1 MPLIDTV
8 SDLLARASRR
18 LGFETADSFP
28 PGHAYARTRW
38 NKAYFDIPS
47 DLKPDAIEQRM
58 CDAIANTPSLFG
70 EIVNPTPRMQRTLL
84 GIIEQRLRRGQGA
97 PSDLAGLLV
106 AAYRSPHTVETVPG
120 LRQAIRDTSGY
131 EPHVQATAI
140 LAYLADAPAA
150 FGVIEARG

>member
-8 SDLLARASRR
+8 LELLARASRA

-47 DLKPDAIEQRM
+47 DLKPDAIEGRV
-58 CDAIANTPSLFG
+58 CEAIANTPYVFG
-70 EIVNPTPRMQRTLL
+70 EILNPTPRMQRTFL
-84 GIIEQRLRRGQGA
+84 GIIEARLRRGQGA
-97 PSDLAGLLV
+97 PVDLAQLLV
-106 AAYRSPHTVETVPG
+106 AAYRSPHTVETVLG

-131 EPHVQATAI
+131 EAHVQANAI
-140 LAYLADAPAA
+140 LAFLADAPAA
-150 FGVIEARG
+150 FGVIEARS

>member
-1 MPLIDTV
+1 MPLLDTV
-8 SDLLARASRR
+8 AELLARASRA

-47 DLKPDAIEQRM
+47 DLKPEAIEQRI
-58 CDAIANTPSLFG
+58 CEAIANTPSLFG
-70 EIVNPTPRMQRTLL
+70 EIQNPTPRMQRTLL
-84 GIIEQRLRRGQGA
+84 GIIEARLRRGQGA
-97 PSDLAGLLV
+97 PGDLAQLLV

-120 LRQAIRDTSGY
+120 LRQAITDTSGY
-131 EPHVQATAI
+131 EPHVQANAI

>member
-8 SDLLARASRR
+8 ADLLARASRA

-58 CDAIANTPSLFG
+58 CEAIANTPSLFG
-70 EIVNPTPRMQRTLL
+70 EIESPTPRMQRTLL

-97 PSDLAGLLV
+97 PLDLAQLLV
-106 AAYRSPHTVETVPG
+106 ASYRSRHTVETVPG

-131 EPHVQATAI
+131 EPHVQANAI
-140 LAYLADAPAA
+140 LAFLADAPAA
-150 FGVIEARG
+150 FGVIEARV

>member
-8 SDLLARASRR
+8 LDLLGRASRA

-47 DLKPDAIEQRM
+47 DMKPEAIEQRM

-70 EIVNPTPRMQRTLL
+70 EIENPTPRMQRTLL
-84 GIIEQRLRRGQGA
+84 GIIEGRLRRGQGA
-97 PSDLAGLLV
+97 PNDLAQLLV
-106 AAYRSPHTVETVPG
+106 AAYRSPHTLEAVPG

-131 EPHVQATAI
+131 EPHVQANAI
-140 LAYLADAPAA
+140 LAFLADAPAA

>member
-8 SDLLARASRR
+8 ADLLARASRA

-28 PGHAYARTRW
+28 PGHANARTRW

-58 CDAIANTPSLFG
+58 CEAIANTPTLFG
-70 EIVNPTPRMQRTLL
+70 EILNPTPRMQRTLL
-84 GIIEQRLRRGQGA
+84 GIIEGRLRRGQGA
-97 PSDLAGLLV
+97 PVDLAALLV
-106 AAYRSPHTVETVPG
+106 AAYRSQHTVETVPG

-131 EPHVQATAI
+131 EPHVQANAI

>member
-8 SDLLARASRR
+8 AELLARASRA

-28 PGHAYARTRW
+28 AGHAYARTRW

-58 CDAIANTPSLFG
+58 CEAIANTPSLFG

-84 GIIEQRLRRGQGA
+84 GIVERRLRRGQGA
-97 PSDLAGLLV
+97 PVDLAALLV
-106 AAYRSPHTVETVPG
+106 AAYQSPHIVETVPG

-131 EPHVQATAI
+131 EPHVQANAI
-140 LAYLADAPAA
+140 LAFLADAPAA

>member
-8 SDLLARASRR
+8 MEVLARASRA
-18 LGFETADSFP
+18 LGFETADGFP

-38 NKAYFDIPS
+38 NKAYFDIAS
-47 DLKPDAIEQRM
+47 DLKPDAIEARM
-58 CDAIANTPSLFG
+58 CEAIANTPFLFR

-97 PSDLAGLLV
+97 PSDLAQLLV
-106 AAYRSPHTVETVPG
+106 EAYRSPHTIETVPG
-120 LRQAIRDTSGY
+120 LRQAIRDTSSY
-131 EPHVQATAI
+131 EPHVQANAI
-140 LAYLADAPAA
+140 LAFLADAPAA

>member
-1 MPLIDTV
+1 MPLIDTL
-8 SDLLARASRR
+8 SELLARASRA

-58 CDAIANTPSLFG
+58 CEAIANTPTLFG
-70 EIVNPTPRMQRTLL
+70 EILNPTPRMQRTLL

-97 PSDLAGLLV
+97 PTDLAQLLV

-131 EPHVQATAI
+131 EPHVQANAI
-140 LAYLADAPAA
+140 LAFLADAPAA
-150 FGVIEARG
+150 FGVIEARA

>member
-8 SDLLARASRR
+8 SELLGRASRA

-47 DLKPDAIEQRM
+47 DMKPEAIEQRM

-70 EIVNPTPRMQRTLL
+70 EIQNPTPRMQRTLL
-84 GIIEQRLRRGQGA
+84 GMIEQRLRRGQGA
-97 PSDLAGLLV
+97 PIDLAQLLV
-106 AAYRSPHTVETVPG
+106 AAYRSPHTFEVVPG
-120 LRQAIRDTSGY
+120 LRQAIRDTAGY
-131 EPHVQATAI
+131 EPHVQANAI

-150 FGVIEARG
+150 FGVIEARA

>member
-8 SDLLARASRR
+8 SDLLARASRA

-28 PGHAYARTRW
+28 PGHVYARTRW

-58 CDAIANTPSLFG
+58 CEAIANTPSLFG
-70 EIVNPTPRMQRTLL
+70 EILNPTPRMQRTLL

-97 PSDLAGLLV
+97 PTDLAQLLV
-106 AAYRSPHTVETVPG
+106 AAYRSPHTVDTVPG

-131 EPHVQATAI
+131 EPHVQANAI
-140 LAYLADAPAA
+140 LAWLADAPAA
-150 FGVIEARG
+150 FGVIEARI

>member
-8 SDLLARASRR
+8 ADLLGRASRA

-58 CDAIANTPSLFG
+58 CEAIANTPYLFG
-70 EIVNPTPRMQRTLL
+70 EIENPTPRMQRTLQ
-84 GIIEQRLRRGQGA
+84 GINEQRLRRGQGA
-97 PSDLAGLLV
+97 PGDLAALLD

-120 LRQAIRDTSGY
+120 QRPAIRDTSGY
-131 EPHVQATAI
+131 QPHVQAKAI
-140 LAYLADAPAA
+140 LAFLADAPAA
-150 FGVIEARG
+150 FGVIEARP

>member
-1 MPLIDTV
+1 MPLIDTLA
-8 SDLLARASRR
+8 DLLGRASRA

-58 CDAIANTPSLFG
+58 CEAIANTPGLFG
-70 EIVNPTPRMQRTLL
+70 EIQNPTPRMQRTLL
-84 GIIEQRLRRGQGA
+84 GIIEARLRRGQGA
-97 PSDLAGLLV
+97 PNDLAQLLV

-131 EPHVQATAI
+131 EPHVQANAI
-140 LAYLADAPAA
+140 LAFLADAPAA
-150 FGVIEARG
+150 FGVIEARP

>member
-1 MPLIDTV
+1 MPLIDTTLE
-8 SDLLARASRR
+8 LLARASRA

-47 DLKPDAIEQRM
+47 DLKPEAIEQRM
-58 CDAIANTPSLFG
+58 CEAIANTPSLFG
-70 EIVNPTPRMQRTLL
+70 EIRNPTPRMQRTLL
-84 GIIEQRLRRGQGA
+84 GIIEARLRRGQGA
-97 PSDLAGLLV
+97 PVDLAQLLV
-106 AAYRSPHTVETVPG
+106 AAYDSPHTLETVPG
-120 LRQAIRDTSGY
+120 LRQAIRDTAGY
-131 EPHVQATAI
+131 EPQVQANAI

>member
-8 SDLLARASRR
+8 GELLARASRA

-38 NKAYFDIPS
+38 NKAFFDIPS
-47 DLKPDAIEQRM
+47 DLKPDAIETRM
-58 CDAIANTPSLFG
+58 CEAITNTPSLFG

-84 GIIEQRLRRGQGA
+84 GIIEARLRRGQGA
-97 PSDLAGLLV
+97 PNDLAQLLV
-106 AAYRSPHTVETVPG
+106 AAYRSPHIMETVPG

-131 EPHVQATAI
+131 EPHVQANAI
-140 LAYLADAPAA
+140 LAFLADAPAA

>member
-8 SDLLARASRR
+8 ADLLSRASRA

-58 CDAIANTPSLFG
+58 CEAIANTPGLFG
-70 EIVNPTPRMQRTLL
+70 EIQNPTPRMQRTLL
-84 GIIEQRLRRGQGA
+84 GIIEARLRRGQGA
-97 PSDLAGLLV
+97 PNDLAQLLV

-131 EPHVQATAI
+131 EPHVQANAI

-150 FGVIEARG
+150 FGVIEARP

>member
-1 MPLIDTV
+1 MPLIDTLA
-8 SDLLARASRR
+8 DLLGRASRA

-58 CDAIANTPSLFG
+58 CEAIANTPSLFG
-70 EIVNPTPRMQRTLL
+70 EILNPTPRMQRTLL
-84 GIIEQRLRRGQGA
+84 GVIEARLRRGQGA
-97 PSDLAGLLV
+97 PIDLAALLV

-131 EPHVQATAI
+131 EPQVQANAI